1 MLDKVVQGLQGGA
14 GLCRVVQS
22 CAGLTVL
29 CRVDRVVPVVQ
40 CFSGL
45 CRIVQGCAG
54 LTRLCRVDK
63 VEQG

>member
-22 CAGLTVL
+22 CAWLTVL

-40 CFSGL
+40 G
-45 CRIVQGCAG
+45 
-54 LTRLCRVDK
+54 
-63 VEQG
+63 

>member
-1 MLDKVVQGLQGGA
+1 MLDKVVQGLQG
-14 GLCRVVQS
+14 
-22 CAGLTVL
+22 CAGFTGL

-45 CRIVQGCAG
+45 CSIVQGCAG

-63 VEQG
+63 VVQG